1 MAVKLMMSVFD
12 RIINQMTI
20 ELAQMVNIDLY
31 LFSKERIW
39 KL

>member
-1 MAVKLMMSVFD
+1 MMSVFD